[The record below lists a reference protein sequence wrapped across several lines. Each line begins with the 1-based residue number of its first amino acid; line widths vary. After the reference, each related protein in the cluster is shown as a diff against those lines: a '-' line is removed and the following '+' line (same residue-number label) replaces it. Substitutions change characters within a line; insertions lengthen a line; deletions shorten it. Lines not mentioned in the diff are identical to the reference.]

1 MRGPESSAVT
11 RLVDPSEKKALSYA
25 RHRYCKPPN
34 YLVALQDRLGKWSIA
49 IRMRQVIKTLG
60 LLLLLMVAQQGA
72 VVHELSH
79 VSDADHVGLRAQTD
93 AGADKT
99 CALCPAFAQVVT
111 PAFSHSFHIPLLV
124 RFALEPISRASICGD
139 RRRRSSPP

>member
-1 MRGPESSAVT
+1 
-11 RLVDPSEKKALSYA
+11 
-25 RHRYCKPPN
+25 
-34 YLVALQDRLGKWSIA
+34 
-49 IRMRQVIKTLG
+49 MRQVFKALG

-79 VSDADHVGLRAQTD
+79 VSSANNVELLMQSGGTADA
-93 AGADKT
+93 T

-124 RFALEPISRASICGD
+124 RFALERVTEPRYAAIDAAVPRPRSRG
-139 RRRRSSPP
+139 PPFLS